1 MSTQSR
7 KLVYLLNTLWKSP
20 VFGDS
25 FPKDG
30 DENSVMAQFDS
41 MYPYF
46 VKTVLPILKQGLPDE
61 DSDSLTSIIEQ
72 IAPKSIAFCA
82 SISAGE
88 IQNMEHL
95 SNAAVAIS
103 ISYWADQSMDRGD
116 KLMLAAVRYLN
127 HKSIGSALTS
137 SKEFSLCLEALRHI
151 KRLASQI
158 TNFPDDLPYVLQ
170 AIERDV
176 LGNQAEMC
184 LLSHKFLESP
194 AENFWDVHAKD
205 VAQTMIDCSGLMS
218 AVAIIYAIY
227 RRRQPGLPSLDEIYS
242 HPELMRLVRGTI
254 NSAVRVFDDA
264 GDWETDTGKY
274 TEWGKF
280 NLNIFNQPHP
290 KLLRAFLDYSE
301 ISENQPLRATVL
313 AAFALPACESRVA
326 VSQLFLNITRQRVA
340 ALPASLWEHYTLFLT
355 LCKRTLEA
363 GFVNTLGD
371 VFLSENTSLSTSDDG
386 FLNLLTPDIDS
397 ISSWQEANV

>member
-7 KLVYLLNTLWKSP
+7 KLAYLLHVLWQSP

-25 FPKDG
+25 FPKSS
-30 DENSVMAQFDS
+30 DESSAMAQFDS

-46 VKTVLPILKQGLPDE
+46 VKTVFPILKNGLPNE
-61 DSDSLTSIIEQ
+61 DSDKLNGIIEQ

-95 SNAAVAIS
+95 SNAAAAIS

-116 KLMLAAVRYLN
+116 EWMLAAVQYLN
-127 HKSIGSALTS
+127 HKSIGKDIAA
-137 SKEFSLCLEALRHI
+137 SKEFSGRLEALRHI

-158 TNFPDDLPYVLQ
+158 TNFPDDLPYTLQ

-184 LLSHKFLESP
+184 LLSRKFLGSP
-194 AENFWDVHAKD
+194 VEHFWDAHAKE

-227 RRRQPGLPSLDEIYS
+227 RRRQPDLPSLDEIYS
-242 HPELMRLVRGTI
+242 HPELMRLVRGTF

-264 GDWETDTGKY
+264 GDCETDRGKDA
-274 TEWGKF
+274 EWGGF

-290 KLLRAFLDYSE
+290 KLLREFLDYSE
-301 ISENQPLRATVL
+301 ISENHPLRAEAL
-313 AAFALPACESRVA
+313 SSFALPLSESRVV
-326 VSQLFLNITRQRVA
+326 VSQLFLNIARQQVA

-371 VFLSENTSLSTSDDG
+371 VFLSENANLSTFEEG
-386 FLNLLTPDIDS
+386 FLNLLAPEFDS
-397 ISSWQEANV
+397 FSSWQEANV

>member
-1 MSTQSR
+1 MSAQSR
-7 KLVYLLNTLWKSP
+7 KLVYLLRILWKSP

-30 DENSVMAQFDS
+30 DEISIMTQFNS

-46 VKTVLPILKQGLPDE
+46 VKTVLPILKQGLAE
-61 DSDSLTSIIEQ
+61 EASDKLTSTIEQ

-82 SISAGE
+82 AISAGE

-95 SNAAVAIS
+95 SNAAAAIS

-116 KLMLAAVRYLN
+116 ELMLAAVQYLN
-127 HKSIGSALTS
+127 HRSIGGAMAV
-137 SKEFSLCLEALRHI
+137 SKEFGVRLEALRHI

-158 TNFPDDLPYVLQ
+158 TSFPDDLPCVLQ

-184 LLSHKFLESP
+184 LLSHQFLESP
-194 AENFWDVHAKD
+194 AEHFWDVHAND
-205 VAQTMIDCSGLMS
+205 VAQTTIDCSGLMS
-218 AVAIIYAIY
+218 AVAIVYAIY
-227 RRRQPGLPSLDEIYS
+227 RRSQPDLPSLDEIYS
-242 HPELMRLVRGTI
+242 HPELMRLVRGTF
-254 NSAVRVFDDA
+254 NAAVRVFDDA
-264 GDWETDTGKY
+264 GDWEIDTGKY
-274 TEWGKF
+274 AEWGEF

-301 ISENQPLRATVL
+301 ISENYPLRAEAL
-313 AAFALPACESRVA
+313 AAFALPTSESRVA
-326 VSQLFLNITRQRVA
+326 VSQLFLNITRQQVA

-363 GFVNTLGD
+363 GFVNALGD
-371 VFLSENTSLSTSDDG
+371 VFLSENTSLSTFEEG
-386 FLNLLTPDIDS
+386 FLKLLAPEFDS
-397 ISSWQEANV
+397 SLFWQEANL

>member
-7 KLVYLLNTLWKSP
+7 KLAYLLRILWKSP

-25 FPKDG
+25 FPGSG
-30 DENSVMAQFDS
+30 DESSAAAQFDS

-46 VKTVLPILKQGLPDE
+46 VKTISPILKQGLPSE
-61 DSDSLTSIIEQ
+61 NSDAINTLIEQ

-95 SNAAVAIS
+95 SNAAAAIS
-103 ISYWADQSMDRGD
+103 ISYWADQSMDRSD
-116 KLMLAAVRYLN
+116 EWMLAAVQYLN
-127 HKSIGSALTS
+127 HKSIGKDIAA
-137 SKEFSLCLEALRHI
+137 SKEFRRRLDALRHI
-151 KRLASQI
+151 RRLSSQI
-158 TNFPDDLPYVLQ
+158 TNFPDDLPYTLQ

-184 LLSHKFLESP
+184 LLSRKFLESP
-194 AENFWDVHAKD
+194 AEHFWDAHAKE

-227 RRRQPGLPSLDEIYS
+227 RRRQPDLPSLDEIYS
-242 HPELMRLVRGTI
+242 HPELMRLVRGTL

-264 GDWETDTGKY
+264 GDWETDTGKHA
-274 TEWGKF
+274 EWGGF

-301 ISENQPLRATVL
+301 ISENHPLRSTAL
-313 AAFALPACESRVA
+313 AAFALPTSQSCVA
-326 VSQLFLNITRQRVA
+326 VSQIFLDIVRQQMN
-340 ALPASLWEHYTLFLT
+340 ALPASLWGHYTLFLT

-363 GFVNTLGD
+363 GFVNALGD
-371 VFLSENTSLSTSDDG
+371 VFLSENTNLSTSEEG
-386 FLNLLTPDIDS
+386 FLKLLAPDFDS
-397 ISSWQEANV
+397 FSSWQEANL

>member
-7 KLVYLLNTLWKSP
+7 KLVYLLRILWESP

-30 DENSVMAQFDS
+30 DENSALARFDS

-46 VKTVLPILKQGLPDE
+46 VKTVLPILKQGLPHE
-61 DSDSLTSIIEQ
+61 DSGRLTSIIEQ

-82 SISAGE
+82 AISAGE

-95 SNAAVAIS
+95 SNAAAAIS
-103 ISYWADQSMDRGD
+103 ISYWADQSIDRGD
-116 KLMLAAVRYLN
+116 PLMLAAVQYLN
-127 HKSIGSALTS
+127 HKSVENNLAA
-137 SKEFSLCLEALRHI
+137 SKEFRPRLDAMRHI

-158 TNFPDDLPYVLQ
+158 TRFPDDLPYVLQ

-176 LGNQAEMC
+176 LGNQAEMR

-194 AENFWDVHAKD
+194 AEHFWDAHAKD
-205 VAQTMIDCSGLMS
+205 VAQAMIDCSGLMS
-218 AVAIIYAIY
+218 AVGIIYAIY
-227 RRRQPGLPSLDEIYS
+227 RRRKPGLPSLDEIYS
-242 HPELMRLVRGTI
+242 HPELMRLVRGTF
-254 NSAVRVFDDA
+254 NSAVRVLDDA
-264 GDWETDTGKY
+264 GDWETDLGKHV
-274 TEWGKF
+274 EWGQF

-301 ISENQPLRATVL
+301 ISEDHPLHTAAL
-313 AAFALPACESRVA
+313 ASFALPPSESRVA
-326 VSQLFLNITRQRVA
+326 VSRLFLTITRQQIA
-340 ALPASLWEHYTLFLT
+340 TLPASLWEHYTLFLT

-363 GFVNTLGD
+363 GFVNALGD
-371 VFLSENTSLSTSDDG
+371 VLLSENTSLSTFDEG
-386 FLNLLTPDIDS
+386 FLNLLTPDLDS
-397 ISSWQEANV
+397 ISFWQEANA

>member
-7 KLVYLLNTLWKSP
+7 KLAYLLNALWESP

-30 DENSVMAQFDS
+30 DQNSVMAQFES

-46 VKTVLPILKQGLPDE
+46 VKTVFPILEQGLPGE
-61 DSDSLTSIIEQ
+61 DSNRLNSIIEQ

-116 KLMLAAVRYLN
+116 ALMLAAVQYLN
-127 HKSIGSALTS
+127 HKSIANTIVN
-137 SKEFSLCLEALRHI
+137 SKEFSLRLEALRHI

-158 TNFPDDLPYVLQ
+158 TNSPNDLPYVLQ
-170 AIERDV
+170 AIEQDV
-176 LGNQAEMC
+176 LGNQAEMR
-184 LLSHKFLESP
+184 LMSRRFLEKPSTH
-194 AENFWDVHAKD
+194 FWDIHAKD
-205 VAQTMIDCSGLMS
+205 VAQTMIDCSGLLS

-227 RRRQPGLPSLDEIYS
+227 RRRQPDLPSLDEIYS
-242 HPELMRLVRGTI
+242 HPALMRLVRSTF
-254 NSAVRVFDDA
+254 NPAVRVFDDA
-264 GDWETDTGKY
+264 GDWETDAGLHP
-274 TEWGKF
+274 EWGEF
-280 NLNIFNQPHP
+280 SLNIFNQPHP

-301 ISENQPLRATVL
+301 ISENHPLRATAL
-313 AAFALPACESRVA
+313 ATFALPSSESRVA
-326 VSQLFLNITRQRVA
+326 VSQLFLSITRQEVA
-340 ALPASLWEHYTLFLT
+340 EIPAPLWERYGLFLT

-371 VFLSENTSLSTSDDG
+371 VFLSENTGLSTFEEG
-386 FLNLLTPDIDS
+386 FLKLLTPDNDS
-397 ISSWQEANV
+397 VSVWQEANV

>member
-1 MSTQSR
+1 
-7 KLVYLLNTLWKSP
+7 
-20 VFGDS
+20 
-25 FPKDG
+25 
-30 DENSVMAQFDS
+30 MAQFDS

-61 DSDSLTSIIEQ
+61 DSDRLTAIIEQ

-82 SISAGE
+82 AISAGE

-95 SNAAVAIS
+95 SSAAAAIS

-116 KLMLAAVRYLN
+116 PWMLAAVRYLN
-127 HKSIGSALTS
+127 HKRIGGALAAS
-137 SKEFSLCLEALRHI
+137 REFSLRLESLRHI

-158 TNFPDDLPYVLQ
+158 THFPDDLPYVLQ

-184 LLSHKFLESP
+184 LLSHKFLESS
-194 AENFWDVHAKD
+194 EEHFWDVHAKD

-242 HPELMRLVRGTI
+242 QPELMRLVRETF

-264 GDWETDTGKY
+264 GDWETDLGKHA
-274 TEWGKF
+274 EWGQF

-290 KLLRAFLDYSE
+290 KLLRAFLDYSG
-301 ISENQPLRATVL
+301 ISENHSLH
-313 AAFALPACESRVA
+313 AAALTSFALPPAESRLA
-326 VSQLFLNITRQRVA
+326 VSQLFLDITRQQVA
-340 ALPASLWEHYTLFLT
+340 ALPASIWEHYSLFLT

-363 GFVNTLGD
+363 GFVNALGD
-371 VFLSENTSLSTSDDG
+371 VFLSESTSLSTFDDG
-386 FLNLLTPDIDS
+386 FLKLLTPDLHS
-397 ISSWQEANV
+397 ISSW